1 MDNRK
6 PLVAFDVLLE
16 YVIAGCEQLRAEIQR
31 MERSPNGDL
40 VVPRGTRGDPPAVFS
55 LIAELLDNVALC
67 NGWRPAPAD
76 LTDLLRDGVTFEQAI
91 PFENPTIREPLGR
104 LFAGLPRFFG
114 DQLPATLPTGLVACL
129 DDGIATLKP
138 VLVRWRLSAVGRSK
152 HLVADAPIPVDR
164 SQAVAAA
171 ESSEPPNEFRR
182 DGDAWVLRFDEV
194 TTLSKDIRGMK
205 MLAKLLAREGSAV
218 PSVDLD
224 GTAVVPG
231 VEQEVMDHAAR
242 EDALAQ
248 LEFLHAQR
256 RRAAATEDASLDA
269 AVEVSVALLAKEL
282 RGATGLG
289 GRARKLDPETKR
301 VCDRVGDALNST
313 IEHLKKS
320 HPKLGEHLDR
330 FVADR
335 YGRFPVYRPN
345 APKPV
350 WFVSWD

>member
-16 YVIAGCEQLRAEIQR
+16 YVIAGCEQLRAEIQL
-31 MERSPNGDL
+31 MERAPNGDL
-40 VVPRGTRGDPPAVFS
+40 VVPRRTRGDPPAVFS
-55 LIAELLDNVALC
+55 LIAEILDNVALC

-91 PFENPTIREPLGR
+91 PFENPTIRDPLCR

-114 DQLPATLPTGLVACL
+114 DQLPVTLPAGLVACL

-171 ESSEPPNEFRR
+171 ELSEPPNEFRR
-182 DGDAWVLRFDEV
+182 DGDAWVVRFEGQAR
-194 TTLSKDIRGMK
+194 LIKDFRGME
-205 MLAKLLAREGSAV
+205 MLAKLLESEGSGV
-218 PSVDLD
+218 SSVVLD

-231 VEQEVMDHAAR
+231 VEQEVMDDAAR
-242 EDALAQ
+242 KKLRAKIEALC
-248 LEFLHAQR
+248 AQR
-256 RRAAATEDASLDA
+256 SRAAATEDADLDA
-269 AVEVSVALLAKEL
+269 AVDANVALLTKEL

-301 VCDRVGDALNST
+301 VCNRVGDALNRT

-330 FVADR
+330 FVAAR
-335 YGRFPVYRPN
+335 NGMFPVYRPD